1 MITEKLK
8 NDARTVLATLE
19 EEGMMSVEEL
29 EYYTNLEEQDVLQVL
44 DWLNDEKKVCLS
56 SEKKRDC
63 RVMLIY

>member
-8 NDARTVLATLE
+8 NDVRTVLATLE

-29 EYYTNLEEQDVLQVL
+29 VYYTNLEEQDIMQVL
-44 DWLNDEKKVCLS
+44 AWLNEEKKVHLS

-63 RVMLIY
+63 HVMLIY